1 MQIKALLLS
10 VVVAGALNVPLAA
23 AERPGIPAGWS
34 AAGQVGKQFE
44 VGYDEQEGA
53 VYLRSLG
60 EPGEQL
66 GALTQTIDAR
76 PYIRQTLM
84 LSAEVKT
91 EDPKVRAE
99 LFMRTVGPKPG
110 TQTGESVNSGAGW
123 NAGKDWTETKVQV
136 GGMVDEQTRSLDFG
150 LVLQGKGKVWIRNV
164 RLVPLGPVVV
174 QASNMPL
181 HMAIDVAPSVGR
193 AVNLT
198 LRP

>member
-10 VVVAGALNVPLAA
+10 VVIAGALNVPLAA

-34 AAGQVGKQFE
+34 VAGQVGKQFE

-53 VYLRSLG
+53 VYLRSLGEPG

-99 LFMRTVGPKPG
+99 LFMRTVGTKPG

-150 LVLQGKGKVWIRNV
+150 LVLQGKGKVWIQTRTSAAFV
-164 RLVPLGPVVV
+164 SWAHWYRPV
-174 QASNMPL
+174 QNSN
-181 HMAIDVAPSVGR
+181 
-193 AVNLT
+193 
-198 LRP
+198 